1 MSTLATH
8 QEKSCLPKNGICIIL
23 LGLWLVLL
31 AASECGAA
39 ERRVVKS
46 LLEMRRENVVVQ
58 NYDLSCGAAALATLL
73 NFQHDDQV
81 TEKEIT
87 EQLIRDPKYIADPLL
102 VRKSQGFSLLDLKR
116 YVERRGYVGMGY
128 GQLELEDLIEFA
140 PILVPIHTKGYNHF
154 VIFRGII
161 GNRVALADPA
171 YGNRSMPIENF
182 KEAWLSAPDFGK
194 VGFVVQRRDGATP
207 PNRLVP
213 QLSDLTAPPS
223 SLLRKVLTSPTS
235 R

>member
-8 QEKSCLPKNGICIIL
+8 QEKSCLSKNGICIIL

-128 GQLELEDLIEFA
+128 GQLELENLIEFA

-171 YGNRSMPIENF
+171 YGNRSMPIEYF
-182 KEAWLSAPDFGK
+182 KEAWLSTPEFGK

-213 QLSDLTAPPS
+213 HLSDLTAPPS
-223 SLLRKVLTSPTS
+223 SLLRKILTSPTS